1 MPSKTDS
8 EIEQWVLRELGS
20 SGKLY
25 SPEICVFAFA
35 GVVRLRGSVQS
46 YKNKLA
52 AEEAAYRAPGVL
64 GVVNEIRIEPCAA
77 LIGKGSTSISL
88 TEFRR
93 QGGLVHRTA
102 IETPVLNASAT

>member
-1 MPSKTDS
+1 MPSKSDS

-20 SGKLY
+20 SGKSH
-25 SPEICVFAFA
+25 SPEICVFASA

-46 YKNKLA
+46 YRNKLT

-77 LIGKGSTSISL
+77 VIEKVFTSLSL
-88 TEFRR
+88 TKFRR

-102 IETPVLNASAT
+102 IETPVLNASAI